1 VYGAALRLTF
11 SEIDLRK
18 WVENRKRKADAKKAE
33 LEATFAGIA
42 AQMLDKMAKILNK
55 HDIKSD

>member
-1 VYGAALRLTF
+1 VYGAALSLTF
-11 SEIDLRK
+11 SEIDPRK
-18 WVENRKRKADAKKAE
+18 WVENRKRKADAKRAE
-33 LEATFAGIA
+33 LEATIAGVF